1 MKSSNNVLIFS
12 TVRDMLLEGKTV
24 RVTVRG
30 QSMLPFFR
38 SGSTVTL
45 RPLREGDIRR
55 LNVVLA
61 DIGGHFAIHRII
73 SVEPDR
79 ITLLGDGNTQGTEVV
94 ARESIYGIVDCS
106 ATHRLFARI
115 WLWMRPLRRFPL
127 AILRRVCRK

>member
-12 TVRDMLLEGKTV
+12 TVRDMLLEGKSV

-45 RPLREGDIRR
+45 RPLREGDLRR

-73 SVEPDR
+73 SVESDR
-79 ITLLGDGNTQGTEVV
+79 IILLGDGNTQGTEVV
-94 ARESIYGIVDCS
+94 RPDAVYGIVDCS
-106 ATHRLFARI
+106 ATHCFFARI
-115 WLWMRPLRRFPL
+115 WLWMRPMRRYPL
-127 AILRRVCRK
+127 AILRRVCSK